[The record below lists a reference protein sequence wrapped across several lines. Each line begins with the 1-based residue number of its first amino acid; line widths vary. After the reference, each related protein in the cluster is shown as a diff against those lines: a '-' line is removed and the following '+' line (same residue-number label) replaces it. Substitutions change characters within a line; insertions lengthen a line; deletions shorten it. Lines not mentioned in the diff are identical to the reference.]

1 MKKIY
6 SILLCASAALL
17 FSACTRQE
25 SGVSSNDSG
34 TIRFLAGPIETRT
47 QFGSQADGKYP
58 TLWTNNQDVKV
69 AVNYSGSTDAT
80 VTPSSDSKTAKFEAE
95 LTLPEAG
102 PYTFMALSPASRS
115 SSLSAGNKC
124 WTVIIPS
131 SQTPLTGS
139 VDEAAQII
147 AAVSAAYD
155 EAPESVAFQF
165 KHVTAYGHFSIKN
178 LNLSGRTVQSV
189 TLTSSVPIVGR
200 WNYYLEDSFPGD
212 RRVQP
217 KSTSSSITLTTDSVD
232 DVWFA
237 CAPVDLSGETL
248 KVTVTTDNGSYEKTV
263 TCPASADLA
272 SGDVFKFA
280 VDFSGIDIHAPQK
293 YVLVTDAGNLTPDSQ
308 VIIVNKEDKKAISTT
323 QNDNDRDVV
332 GIKVSSDG
340 SVTDPVEDVQIF
352 ILEDGLAEG
361 SVAFLCVNGDQADKY
376 LYAASSTGNYLRS
389 QDNLDGNASWV
400 VTITGEGIASI
411 VAQGSNTHNIMRYSA
426 DDETVSAYASPFTNT
441 DVLSVYKLEGSGSV
455 IDRTP
460 LDSPQHVIAT
470 LDANTPNA
478 IEVVW
483 AAVSKAVYYEVTA
496 TPASGDA
503 VTLQA
508 DSESATFTDLAYE
521 TTYTISVVACPTDR
535 KYTKSDPSDPVTVT
549 TGIRKG
555 ALSNPYTVAEAID
568 AVKAVG
574 KDKKIDDV
582 HVTGIVSQIDE
593 ISTEHGN
600 ATYFISDDGT
610 TGAQFRISRGY
621 YLEGANF
628 TSQDQLQVGDKVT
641 VLGSILWYQGE
652 TPEMANG
659 GKIVSLGRFDATIS
673 GTNVDAETTE
683 ATVTV
688 TGNVD
693 WTATVTGTD
702 ASVTPTSGTGP
713 GTVKVSFPEN
723 TSNADKTFTVTVSTT
738 ADVKTESFSFT
749 ITQAKP
755 IPKQTV
761 VFEVGANK
769 DIISIF
775 PAVKDGI
782 KFAYTKGANGTAP
795 VFNSPFIWHKNNIVT
810 ISGATIR
817 EVVFTFPS
825 SYYAKTMTPDS
836 GEYVLKGTEGTWTG
850 KASSVIFTN
859 GDAPAQFTKVKVVYQ
874 GTGSETVG
882 TYEPSISFPQSAIT
896 VEVGESMVNAATT
909 NSPGTVTYS
918 SSKKSVAT
926 VDQTGKVTGVAEGTA
941 KITASVAAVN
951 GTCTKIKA
959 ASGTATV
966 TVPAPPPVEVYKI
979 VFGNHVSMAEP
990 INSTTKASS
999 VISSGTQY
1007 VTTQPFT
1014 VNTGSA
1020 YYGDAQNCIRIG
1032 KNGAASKVTI
1042 ALSEAGKVEAS
1053 SIIVKCRKMSG
1064 TNNNDGQ
1071 LTVNGVGP
1079 KSPADYASG
1088 AADLVF
1094 DVSTT
1099 LESFVLEGTAAI
1111 LIYSITVMD

>member
-6 SILLCASAALL
+6 SILFCATVAIL

-25 SGVSSNDSG
+25 SSVNDSE

-47 QFGSQADGKYP
+47 QFGSKADGKYP
-58 TLWTNNQDVKV
+58 TLWTNKEDVRV
-69 AVNYSGSTDAT
+69 AVNYTGSTDAA
-80 VTPSSDSKTAKFEAE
+80 VTPSSDFKTAKFEAE

-102 PYTFMALSPASRS
+102 PFTFMALSPASAS
-115 SSLSAGNKC
+115 VSLSAGNKC
-124 WTVIIPS
+124 WTVFIPS
-131 SQTPLTGS
+131 SQTPLAGS

-147 AAVSAAYD
+147 AAVSAPYD
-155 EAPESVAFQF
+155 EVPESVAFQF

-178 LNLSGRTVQSV
+178 LDLSGRTVQSV
-189 TLTSSVPIVGR
+189 TLTSSTPFVGL
-200 WNYYLEDSFPGD
+200 WNYNLESPESSDFSD
-212 RRVQP
+212 D
-217 KSTSSSITLTTDSVD
+217 SSSAITLMTDSVD
-232 DVWFA
+232 DIWFA
-237 CAPVDLSGETL
+237 CAPVNLSGETL
-248 KVTVTTDNGSYEKTV
+248 KVTVTTDNGSYEKMV
-263 TCPASADLA
+263 TCPASAELS

-280 VDFSGIDIHAPQK
+280 VDFSGIDIHTPQK
-293 YVLVTDAGNLTPDSQ
+293 YVLVTDAGELTPDSQ

-323 QNDNDRDVV
+323 QTDTYRKIVS
-332 GIKVSSDG
+332 IKLSSDRS
-340 SVTDPVEDVQIF
+340 SVTDPADGVQVFIVED
-352 ILEDGLAEG
+352 GSATG
-361 SVAFLCVNGDQADKY
+361 SVAFKCVNGDQAGKY
-376 LYAASSTGNYLRS
+376 IYAASSRYDYLRS
-389 QDNLDGNASWV
+389 QANLDENASWA
-400 VTITGEGIASI
+400 VTITEEGIAEI
-411 VAQGSNTHNIMRYSA
+411 VAQGSNTHNTMRYNA
-426 DDETVSAYASPFTNT
+426 AGAGRVSAYASTATDT

-460 LDSPQHVIAT
+460 LNSPQHVIAT

-483 AAVSKAVYYEVTA
+483 DVVSGAAYYEVTA
-496 TPASGDA
+496 MPASGDT
-503 VTLQA
+503 VTMRA
-508 DSESATFTDLAYE
+508 NSESANLAELAYE
-521 TTYTISVVACPTDR
+521 TTYTISVVAYPTDIR
-535 KYTKSDPSDPVTVT
+535 NYTKSEPSNPVTVT
-549 TGIRKG
+549 TGVRKG
-555 ALSNPYTVAEAID
+555 ALSNPYTVAEAIE

-582 HVTGIVSQIDE
+582 HVTGIVSQISE
-593 ISTEHGN
+593 ISTEHGY

-621 YLEGANF
+621 YLEGAKF
-628 TSQDQLQVGDKVT
+628 TSQDQLQVGDKLT

-659 GKIVSLGRFDATIS
+659 GKLVSLGRFDATIS

-713 GTVKVSFPEN
+713 ATVKVSFPEN

-738 ADVKTESFSFT
+738 ADVKTESFSYT

-850 KASSVIFTN
+850 KASSVVFTN

-882 TYEPSISFPQSAIT
+882 TYEPSISFAQSAIT
-896 VEVGESMVNAATT
+896 VEVGQSMVNAATT

-941 KITASVAAVN
+941 TITASVAAVN

-959 ASGTATV
+959 ASRTATV

-990 INSTTKASS
+990 INSTTKASA

-1042 ALSEAGKVEAS
+1042 ALSEAGQVEAS

-1071 LTVNGVGP
+1071 LKVNGVGP

-1088 AADLVF
+1088 AAELVF